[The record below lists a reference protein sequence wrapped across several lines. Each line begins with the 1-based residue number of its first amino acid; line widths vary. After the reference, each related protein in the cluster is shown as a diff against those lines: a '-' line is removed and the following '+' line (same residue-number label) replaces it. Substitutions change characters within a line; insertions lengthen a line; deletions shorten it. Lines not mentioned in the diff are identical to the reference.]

1 MSSMR
6 ASVIGIAA
14 GVCLCLA
21 TLDAWAQPAVTL
33 QLPTFSFATVTT
45 TVMVPDQGS
54 TFLGGISRASDGRS
68 EYGVPGLTLP
78 GFQNRGIGMDRS
90 TSSFRVSVTIHDF
103 DAMDQALLGTP
114 SPDGLA
120 RNYPPQRPCLP
131 EMPAA
136 VAAQPSPEKVAKLAG
151 NWRVAPAAPVPVSDA
166 TGEEASRAARQATR
180 ADEADGFFARAKQ
193 AEADGKPH
201 VAKIYYQMA
210 VRRASGELKQ
220 QAQARLDAI
229 GGRTTALANSAP

>member
-1 MSSMR
+1 MR
-6 ASVIGIAA
+6 VSVIAIAA
-14 GVCLCLA
+14 SACLCLA
-21 TLDAWAQPAVTL
+21 TLNAQAQPAPTL

-54 TFLGGISRASDGRS
+54 TFLGGISRAADGRN
-68 EYGVPGLTLP
+68 EYGVPGLSLP
-78 GFQNRGIGMDRS
+78 GFQNRAIGMDRS

-114 SPDGLA
+114 SPNGLA

-136 VAAQPSPEKVAKLAG
+136 IAAQPSPEKAAKLAG
-151 NWRVAPAAPVPVSDA
+151 NWRVVPIAPAPVSDPA
-166 TGEEASRAARQATR
+166 TEEAGRAARQAAR
-180 ADEADGFFARAKQ
+180 ADEADGYFARAKQ

-229 GGRTTALANSAP
+229 SGRTTALANSAP